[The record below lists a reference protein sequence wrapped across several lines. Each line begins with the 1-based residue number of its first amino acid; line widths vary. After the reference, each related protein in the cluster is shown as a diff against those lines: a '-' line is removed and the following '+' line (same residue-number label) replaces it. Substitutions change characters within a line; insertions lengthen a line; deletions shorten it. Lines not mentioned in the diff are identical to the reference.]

1 MAVFPTVPEVAA
13 GLLEGR
19 LLRREA
25 RVVQLAAESIARQL
39 ASASRPGGAALQR
52 ALKTLVDERYFT
64 LASNF
69 GLAAIASGE
78 THVLI
83 RRRTLQALI
92 DAKRF
97 QEAAALIVELQREAN
112 LAPEHKREVVGLRGR
127 LHKQRFLDA
136 RMAGEAALADLQ
148 QAVDAYEQMYTES
161 PAAYWHGINVVAL
174 HAFAERIGLSTS
186 SSPSGG
192 YRAIAQKILKERAAD
207 FRRRGRADY
216 WSLATAAEAALALEK
231 FDEAELW
238 LWRALE
244 LDTVTPFELGSTT
257 RQLRELWD
265 VNAQTPKA
273 GRLLLMLE
281 RRRAQAGEV
290 QIPIDAAAL
299 DRASA
304 ESHYEKVFGAERFM
318 GYDVLKRI
326 WQACAGIARIETEDA
341 TQGLIGVGTGF
352 LIDGRELSALLPPE
366 PLLITNSHVVSPE
379 VPDAVRPEAARVR
392 FEVAARATKGYRPLT
407 VREVLWTSEPREPGN
422 CAEGL
427 GFDVTILRLND
438 LPAGSTTLPISLRA
452 PALCSPEKNFS
463 AARAYVL
470 GHPEGDGLQV
480 SIHDSEL
487 LDIDAAA
494 ALAHYRTPTLGGNSG
509 SPVLDAQGR
518 VFALHH
524 AGHARMPRLRGPGEY
539 PANEGI
545 CLGAIGD
552 AIGKSRGR

>member
-1 MAVFPTVPEVAA
+1 MAVFPTVPEVSA
-13 GLLEGR
+13 GLLEGK

-25 RVVQLAAESIARQL
+25 RVVQLATEQIVCALGA
-39 ASASRPGGAALQR
+39 ASRPNGAALQR
-52 ALKTLVDERYFT
+52 ALKTLVDHRYFT
-64 LASNF
+64 LASSL
-69 GLAAIASGE
+69 GLAAIACGE
-78 THVLI
+78 TSALI

-97 QEAAALIVELQREAN
+97 AEAATLIDALQREPN

-127 LHKQRFLDA
+127 LHKQRFADA
-136 RMAGEAALADLQ
+136 RAAGEAALVDLQ
-148 QAVDAYEQMYTES
+148 QAVDAYDEAYAGS
-161 PAAYWHGINVVAL
+161 PAAYWLGINVVAL
-174 HAFAERIGLSTS
+174 HAYAERIGLSTPS
-186 SSPSGG
+186 SSGG
-192 YRAIAQKILKERAAD
+192 YRAIAQKILKERAAE
-207 FRRRGRADY
+207 FRRRGQADY

-231 FDEAELW
+231 FDDAELW

-244 LDTVTPFELGSTT
+244 LAAVTPFELASTA
-257 RQLRELWD
+257 RQLRELWE
-265 VNAQTPKA
+265 VNAQTPKS

-281 RRRAQAGEV
+281 RRLAQCGEV
-290 QIPIDAAAL
+290 QIPVDAAAL
-299 DRASA
+299 DRSSA

-326 WQACAGIARIETEDA
+326 WQACAGIARIEIEDA
-341 TQGLIGVGTGF
+341 TQGLVGVGTGF
-352 LIDGRELSALLPPE
+352 LIDGRALSGELPAE
-366 PLLITNSHVVSPE
+366 PLLITNSHVVSAD
-379 VPDAVRPEAARVR
+379 VPDAVRPESAFVR

-407 VREVLWTSEPREPGN
+407 IREVVWTSAPREPGN
-422 CAEGL
+422 CAPGL
-427 GFDVTILRLND
+427 GLDVAILRLND
-438 LPAGSTTLPISLRA
+438 LPADAIALPITLRA
-452 PALCSPEKNFS
+452 PALSSPEKNFA

-487 LDIDAAA
+487 IDIDDAA

-524 AGHARMPRLRGPGEY
+524 AGHARMPRLRGSGEY

-552 AIGKSRGR
+552 AIRRSK